1 MMEHYK
7 LYNPLTRL
15 ETYLDSIGPV
25 GSTKRL
31 EAIAGLNLGE
41 RSEAAKR
48 VLKRRAYRRDLMAKG
63 LTREEASIIVST
75 INFN

>member
-1 MMEHYK
+1 M
-7 LYNPLTRL
+7 LI

-31 EAIAGLNLGE
+31 EAIASLDLGE

-48 VLKRRAYRRDLMAKG
+48 VLKRRAYRLELMSKG
-63 LTREEASIIVST
+63 LTREEANTIVS
-75 INFN
+75 NLKF